1 MSSGPV
7 EQMLASLEVCI
18 SAGGRPVIWGPPGCG
33 KTELIKALAK
43 KTGRQIK
50 ILIGSMSDPTDVNG
64 YPIINP
70 THKVRDADGH
80 EHPVVELAP
89 PRLFTDMN
97 DGRMW
102 LLFLDE
108 LTSCPSSVIASW
120 LGLVQG
126 GRAGQY
132 RLDMSKVAIVCA
144 CNPPDEAANGHELPG
159 PMVNRLDHF
168 EYPVS
173 EASALEWADRIVDY
187 WGDPELGWAHAERP
201 GGVSDTH
208 IIRAGSMIGSF
219 IRSVP
224 YLWHPRLV
232 ASRENDKS
240 ATAEQSTS
248 SGYATARSLDRVR
261 RYLAVALS
269 RGQNSQ
275 ALLPLAS
282 AAIGSAAA
290 IQLNTFL
297 TMADV
302 PDPEDV
308 LNNPSGWTF
317 TDRVDVDL
325 RTMMAVAAAVS
336 LRPTADRVV
345 AAYTVCERS
354 TADRAGAPAKEAAI
368 VAIKKI
374 SQLIKPGTPS
384 YTAIMK
390 GMTEPQKIQF
400 RDRVRDVTAPFAK
413 YQKIIVGDA

>member
-1 MSSGPV
+1 
-7 EQMLASLEVCI
+7 
-18 SAGGRPVIWGPPGCG
+18 
-33 KTELIKALAK
+33 
-43 KTGRQIK
+43 
-50 ILIGSMSDPTDVNG
+50 
-64 YPIINP
+64 
-70 THKVRDADGH
+70 
-80 EHPVVELAP
+80 
-89 PRLFTDMN
+89 
-97 DGRMW
+97 
-102 LLFLDE
+102 
-108 LTSCPSSVIASW
+108 
-120 LGLVQG
+120 
-126 GRAGQY
+126 
-132 RLDMSKVAIVCA
+132 
-144 CNPPDEAANGHELPG
+144 
-159 PMVNRLDHF
+159 
-168 EYPVS
+168 
-173 EASALEWADRIVDY
+173 
-187 WGDPELGWAHAERP
+187 
-201 GGVSDTH
+201 
-208 IIRAGSMIGSF
+208 MIGSF